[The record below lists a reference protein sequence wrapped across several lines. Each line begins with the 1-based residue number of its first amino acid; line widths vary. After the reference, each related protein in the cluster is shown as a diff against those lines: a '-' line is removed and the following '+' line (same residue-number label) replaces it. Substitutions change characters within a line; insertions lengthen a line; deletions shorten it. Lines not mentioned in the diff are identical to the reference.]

1 MNEEQ
6 ILMLAQPQSPA
17 AEAYR
22 ALRVNLTYAS
32 LDAPLQIL
40 VLASPAPE
48 KGSPASEVAVNLAV
62 ATAQA
67 GERVI
72 LVDANLRRPS
82 LHQFFAPEQ
91 SGGLAHAITQPAA
104 EVMQQLAHT
113 GLANLGWL
121 PAGATPPN
129 PADILSSKKM
139 SALLAQLAANAELVI
154 LLAPPV
160 TAVVDTPALA
170 AQSDGLLL
178 VTRSGHTRRDHIA
191 EAQAILAR
199 FKVNLL
205 GAVLTDA
212 PDGGLLAGY

>member
-1 MNEEQ
+1 MNREQ

-22 ALRVNLTYAS
+22 ALRVNLTYAA
-32 LDAPLQIL
+32 LDKPLQTL
-40 VLASPAPE
+40 VIASPAPE
-48 KGSPASEVAVNLAV
+48 KDVPDVEVAVNLAV
-62 ATAQA
+62 AAAQA

-72 LVDANLRRPS
+72 LVDADLRRPS
-82 LHQFFAPEQ
+82 LHAIFETEQ

-104 EVMQQLAHT
+104 EVTQQLAQT
-113 GLANLGWL
+113 EIPNLRLL

-129 PADILSSKKM
+129 PADILSSAKM
-139 SALLAQLAANAELVI
+139 GALLAQLAADSELVI
-154 LLAPPV
+154 LKSPPV

-170 AQSDGLLL
+170 AKSDGLLL

-191 EAQAILAR
+191 AAQELLAR
-199 FKVNLL
+199 FNVNLL

-212 PDGGLLAGY
+212 PDGGMLAGY